1 MVGRP
6 GMENTYFNFYFLIAY
21 VPKIFCFKNSPCLLV
36 YQLDSFSVGQF
47 LSWTVSQLVA
57 ISLEQV
63 WSQPDQLAGSHL
75 SAPE

>member
-1 MVGRP
+1 MVGKP

-47 LSWTVSQLVA
+47 LSWLQFLWNRSGLNQ
-57 ISLEQV
+57 ISL
-63 WSQPDQLAGSHL
+63 LA
-75 SAPE
+75 AT